1 MINDLTLY
9 VNGAPVN
16 AADVFDDLTRAVII
30 SLFSWLRALPDD
42 VLPGTQKMG
51 WWADGFP
58 VVEGDQIGSRL
69 WLLLRGKLVNETV
82 SQAQEMAAAALQW
95 LVDDGVAARV
105 DVVAERPNLS
115 QISLGV
121 VVTRGDLS
129 QLNIRFVNV
138 WSAINAF

>member
-9 VNGAPVN
+9 VDGAAVY

-30 SLFSWLRALPDD
+30 SLFSWQRALPDD

-58 VVEGDQIGSRL
+58 VVAGDQIGSRL
-69 WLLLRGKLVNETV
+69 WLLLRGKLVNESV

-105 DVVAERPNLS
+105 DVVAERPGLS